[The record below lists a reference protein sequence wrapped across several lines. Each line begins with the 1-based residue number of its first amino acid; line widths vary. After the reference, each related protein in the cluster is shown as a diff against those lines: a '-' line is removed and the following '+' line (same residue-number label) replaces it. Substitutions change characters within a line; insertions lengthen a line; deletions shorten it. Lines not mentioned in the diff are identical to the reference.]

1 MRREA
6 RKLEGD
12 VDVKLSSYA
21 RLAHDELDAL
31 GSGIGF
37 GAARWLAPHGLHI
50 VLSSCDA
57 VKSQDAAGRILAEA
71 PDDVAVIVE
80 SRQRRRDDDASVE
93 AFAAWAV
100 ENNGRRA
107 VLAASTMVCV

>member
-1 MRREA
+1 M
-6 RKLEGD
+6 KL
-12 VDVKLSSYA
+12 SYA
-21 RLAHDELDAL
+21 RLARYELDAL

-37 GAARWLAPHGLHI
+37 GAARRLAPHGLHI
-50 VLSSCDA
+50 ILSSRDA
-57 VKSQDAAGRILAEA
+57 AKGQDAAGRILAEA
-71 PDDVAVIVE
+71 PDDAAVIVE
-80 SRQRRRDDDASVE
+80 SWQRRRDDGASVE